1 MAFNPPYTYAWQNPV
16 LCETIYPY
24 RLEKL
29 RDFLLVYEEIDLW
42 ARLKDGPV
50 DPALEKEI
58 RQNLPGLQAEL
69 QKNQNQQKSIQEAL
83 SLLVKKLA
91 QIERLPELRKL
102 VMEISQLQQ
111 ETAQLNVRRRLLEG
125 YITWSLK
132 VAPLGDP
139 VRPTRQAELDQV
151 LARLDEVGAQIAS
164 LKQEYDETFQPLK
177 EQEDK
182 LEQAAGN
189 LAERTAELGT
199 RLQGFPLLTAILPVT
214 PRVAARWLLNQYR
227 QRLEGLD
234 QEALLALV
242 LERFESQPERYP
254 AWLKYMVIHFSGMRY
269 KSAHGS
275 WADPRLLLQKILVE
289 ELEGQINSARED
301 QIRQT
306 AREILTGLQN
316 SLAQAPDDIEKNRLT
331 RWIQKLAVLDTTR
344 QEVFSSQPAWEA
356 IFEELLQIEMKITAS
371 QASGESGNPPDPQAL
386 AGLEVQRRQAVLQ
399 IGEAKIAEIKKR
411 LAAGVYWL
419 RKNLLAYRLEHLPEQ
434 VARMTDADVLSELSA
449 RKSRLPHWAWDEIVR
464 HTDLRL
470 LVNDPGWE
478 TPTRQEQQEKF
489 NNDPANQRWR
499 QLIHD
504 WVNKDITAWRAKNA
518 QDLSLIVTR
527 AVCNEIS
534 EHIQHLRG
542 RKPPGGLTAKPQW
555 YLANQDTLPGKAFF
569 KQPTERGDFLPGA
582 SLLFLGWV
590 TSKPHAWAIA
600 SPLRQFE
607 LQMPDGQPFRSGRKD
622 SKGVYQYQLAGSE
635 IYRTSQVSVEV
646 DPAPPI
652 PPAGIKTRPKQ
663 LRKGNKTSPNAAI
676 ERAKA
681 RPKKFRKQLQ
691 TEWLR
696 WTHEAMVVEVAEMI
710 DGTYVLTFETGE
722 IGLNIRPINHLIQEW
737 DVYLGYVPP
746 AETKRSEL
754 AGFIDRAKLLP
765 KE

>member
-1 MAFNPPYTYAWQNPV
+1 MAFNPPYTYTWQNPV

-42 ARLKDGPV
+42 ARLKEGPI
-50 DPALEKEI
+50 DPALEQEI

-69 QKNQNQQKSIQEAL
+69 QKNQDQLKTIQEAL

-102 VMEISQLQQ
+102 VLEISKLQQ

-125 YITWSLK
+125 YIAWSLK
-132 VAPLGDP
+132 VAPQNDP
-139 VRPTRQAELDQV
+139 VRPRRQSELDQV
-151 LARLDEVGAQIAS
+151 LARLDEVAAQIAS

-182 LEQAAGN
+182 LEQAASN
-189 LAERTAELGT
+189 LAARTAELGA
-199 RLQGFPLLTAILPVT
+199 RLQGFPLLTPILPVT

-234 QEALLALV
+234 QEALLELV
-242 LERFESQPERYP
+242 LERFERQPERYHG
-254 AWLKYMVIHFSGMRY
+254 WLKYMLIHFSGMRY

-275 WADPRLLLQKILVE
+275 WADPRLLLQKILE
-289 ELEGQINSARED
+289 DELEGQINTSSED
-301 QIRQT
+301 QIRQ
-306 AREILTGLQN
+306 AADEILTSLQN
-316 SLAQAPDDIEKNRLT
+316 SLAQAPEIIEKNRLT
-331 RWIQKLAVLDTTR
+331 RWIQKMAVLDTTR
-344 QEVFSSQPAWEA
+344 QELFRSQPAWEA
-356 IFEELLQIEMKITAS
+356 IFDGLVQTEKKIAAS
-371 QASGESGNPPDPQAL
+371 QAPVENGSPPDPQSL
-386 AGLEVQRRQAVLQ
+386 ANLEAQRRQAVQQ

-411 LAAGVYWL
+411 LAAGLYWL
-419 RKNLLAYRLEHLPEQ
+419 RKNLLAYRLERLPDQ
-434 VARMTDADVLSELSA
+434 VARMTDADVLSELSV
-449 RKSRLPHWAWDEIVR
+449 RKTRLPHWAWDEIVR
-464 HTDLRL
+464 RTDLRL
-470 LVNDPGWE
+470 MVNDPGWE
-478 TPTRQEQQEKF
+478 TPTREEQQEKF
-489 NNDPANQRWR
+489 NNNPANQRWR

-504 WVNKDITAWRAKNA
+504 WENKDVTAWRAKNA

-542 RKPPGGLTAKPQW
+542 RKPPGGLTAKPLW
-555 YLANQDTLPGKAFF
+555 YLANQDTLPGKAIF
-569 KQPTERGDFLPGA
+569 KQPTERSDFLPGA

-622 SKGVYQYQLAGSE
+622 SKGVYQYQLAGNE
-635 IYRTSQVSVEV
+635 IYRTSHISVEIN
-646 DPAPPI
+646 PAPPI

-696 WTHEAMVVEVAEMI
+696 WTHEATVVEVAEMI
-710 DGTYVLTFETGE
+710 DGTNVLTFETGE
-722 IGLNIRPINHLIQEW
+722 IGLNIRPLNHLIQEW

-746 AETKRSEL
+746 AEIERPEL
-754 AGFIDRAKLLP
+754 AGFLDRSKLLP